1 MNTLPP
7 EPEPVSTAPPSAFQ
21 RVISAYERLAE
32 TDRAGDWETLRSE
45 EDVLVEAKAID
56 ERVRAGE
63 DLPLA
68 GHLLAAGATTA
79 IAGLPGDTGLAEVS
93 AVAVQ
98 RLTQAGAVV
107 LGRAGKAS
115 VPAVVVSGA
124 ADLGVESG
132 IPHREATFALQATPG
147 LIPDVPVFYAREL
160 TLARLA
166 MGTATAADA
175 WPASFRLS
183 AGEHPRVAVPGAA
196 ELAPLPVAVRRSFEA
211 VVAAFAASG
220 MRIQAL
226 GSPGEPFDVLLTPFA
241 LDLAAPALP
250 TVSVPLGEVA
260 GEPFGITLA
269 TAAHEEQLALDLAS
283 LLTAAPAGEPYAA
296 TSVEFVVFGEQVRG
310 RPLSAWLTE
319 LGARYAGDV
328 LTASHYRMVLL
339 AGPEAGVMPGAQA
352 LTGERWTVSPA
363 GFEQLREGLGAPL
376 RITPVRLENG
386 TSLPAITCDPM
397 AESTELTSY
406 RDWRAYLRFL
416 STAKARSA

>member
-68 GHLLAAGATTA
+68 GQLLATGAGTA
-79 IAGLPGDTGLAEVS
+79 IAGLPDGPGLAEVS

-115 VPAVVVSGA
+115 VPAVVGSKAV
-124 ADLGVESG
+124 DLGLDTETPG
-132 IPHREATFALQATPG
+132 WHTTFALRATSG
-147 LIPDVPVFYAREL
+147 LIPDTPVVHAREL
-160 TLARLA
+160 TLARRALA
-166 MGTATAADA
+166 AATEADA
-175 WPASFRLS
+175 WPRAYRLG
-183 AGEHPRVAVPGAA
+183 AGDHPRVAVPGSAA
-196 ELAPLPVAVRRSFEA
+196 LARLPIGVRRSFDA
-211 VVAAFAASG
+211 VVAAFSASG
-220 MRIQAL
+220 MRIQPL
-226 GSPGEPFDVLLTPFA
+226 GGPFDVLLAPSA
-241 LDLAAPALP
+241 LDLAEPGSP
-250 TVSVPLGEVA
+250 SVSVPLGVVG
-260 GEPFGITLA
+260 GEPFSITLS
-269 TAAHEEQLALDLAS
+269 TAAFEEQLAFDLAA
-283 LLTAAPAGEPYAA
+283 LLTAAPAGEPYPA

-310 RPLSAWLTE
+310 RPLSAWLAE

-339 AGPEAGVMPGAQA
+339 AGPEAGVVPGAQA
-352 LTGERWTVSPA
+352 LNGERWAISPD
-363 GFEQLREGLGAPL
+363 GFERLRDGLVAPL
-376 RITPVRLENG
+376 RVTTVRLENG
-386 TSLPAITCDPM
+386 VSLPAVTCDPM

-416 STAKARSA
+416 STAGPKSAA

>member
-7 EPEPVSTAPPSAFQ
+7 EPEPLPTAPPSAFQ

-32 TDRAGDWETLRSE
+32 TDRANDWETLRSE

-68 GHLLAAGATTA
+68 GQLLAAGATTA

-124 ADLGVESG
+124 ADLGLETG
-132 IPHREATFALQATPG
+132 IPHREAAFALRATPG
-147 LIPDVPVFYAREL
+147 LIPDVPVLYAREL
-160 TLARLA
+160 TLARQA

-220 MRIQAL
+220 MRIR
-226 GSPGEPFDVLLTPFA
+226 SFGERFDVQLTPFA
-241 LDLAAPALP
+241 LDLAGPELP
-250 TVSVPLGEVA
+250 TVSVPLGEVG

-269 TAAHEEQLALDLAS
+269 TAAYEEQLALDLAS

-310 RPLSAWLTE
+310 RPLSAWLAE

-328 LTASHYRMVLL
+328 VTASHYRMVLL
-339 AGPEAGVMPGAQA
+339 AGPEAGVVPGAQA
-352 LTGERWTVSPA
+352 LTGERWTISPDS
-363 GFEQLREGLGAPL
+363 FEQLRDGLGAPL
-376 RITPVRLENG
+376 RITTVRLENG
-386 TSLPAITCDPM
+386 VSLPAITCDPM

-416 STAKARSA
+416 STAKGKTA

>member
-7 EPEPVSTAPPSAFQ
+7 EPEPVPTAPPSAFQ
-21 RVISAYERLAE
+21 RVISAYERLTE
-32 TDRAGDWETLRSE
+32 TDRAGDWETLRAE

-68 GHLLAAGATTA
+68 GQLLAAGAGTA

-93 AVAVQ
+93 TVAVQ

-107 LGRAGKAS
+107 LGRAGKDS

-132 IPHREATFALQATPG
+132 IPRREAAFALQATPG
-147 LIPDVPVFYAREL
+147 LIPDTPVLYAREL
-160 TLARLA
+160 TAARLA
-166 MGTATAADA
+166 MGVATAADA

-183 AGEHPRVAVPGAA
+183 AGDHPRVAVPGVA
-196 ELAPLPVAVRRSFEA
+196 ELAPLPVGLRRSFDA
-211 VVAAFAASG
+211 VVAACAASG
-220 MRIQAL
+220 MRIR
-226 GSPGEPFDVLLTPFA
+226 SFGEPFDVLLTPA
-241 LDLAAPALP
+241 TLDLAGPGVP
-250 TVSVPLGEVA
+250 TVSVPLGEVG

-269 TAAHEEQLALDLAS
+269 TAPYEEQLALDLAA

-296 TSVEFVVFGEQVRG
+296 ASVEFAVFGEQVRG
-310 RPLSAWLTE
+310 RPLSAWLAE

-339 AGPEAGVMPGAQA
+339 AGPEAGVVPGAQS
-352 LTGERWTVSPA
+352 LSGERWRISPA
-363 GFEQLREGLGAPL
+363 GFEQLRDGLSAPL
-376 RITPVRLENG
+376 RITSVRLENG
-386 TSLPAITCDPM
+386 VSLPAITCDPM
-397 AESTELTSY
+397 AESTELTFY
-406 RDWRAYLRFL
+406 RDWRAYLRHL
-416 STAKARSA
+416 STAGPRSA